1 MTLAGE
7 DTISELVNVVTV
19 AGANANAEECLD
31 DSLVDIFKLDFG
43 QYYEIANWLRCQS

>member
-19 AGANANAEECLD
+19 ADANAEERLN

-43 QYYEIANWLRCQS
+43 QYYEIANWSRCQS

>member
-19 AGANANAEECLD
+19 ADANAEECVD
-31 DSLVDIFKLDFG
+31 DILHPDPQCAEFRERFSKEQFLVPT
-43 QYYEIANWLRCQS
+43 